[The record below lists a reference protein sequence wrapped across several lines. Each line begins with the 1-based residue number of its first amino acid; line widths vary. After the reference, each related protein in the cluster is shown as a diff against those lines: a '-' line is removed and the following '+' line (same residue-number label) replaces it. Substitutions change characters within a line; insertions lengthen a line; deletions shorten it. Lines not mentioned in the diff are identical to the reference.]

1 MTFPEVEELKSTLN
15 LLTLIDSKCYAD
27 LDRYNYQSTMDD
39 LKVLIDEANQLFGD
53 FKIDMEAVLGPEVE
67 VDCKVKWQKNEDGDT
82 YYNASAV
89 RRVFIKWSETLI
101 ERIPEVCT
109 LKEFMDFVRSK
120 KEMADQFIFKGTVT
134 PTTHQQVLD
143 KLSGLL

>member
-89 RRVFIKWSETLI
+89 RRVFIKWS
-101 ERIPEVCT
+101 
-109 LKEFMDFVRSK
+109 
-120 KEMADQFIFKGTVT
+120 
-134 PTTHQQVLD
+134 
-143 KLSGLL
+143 